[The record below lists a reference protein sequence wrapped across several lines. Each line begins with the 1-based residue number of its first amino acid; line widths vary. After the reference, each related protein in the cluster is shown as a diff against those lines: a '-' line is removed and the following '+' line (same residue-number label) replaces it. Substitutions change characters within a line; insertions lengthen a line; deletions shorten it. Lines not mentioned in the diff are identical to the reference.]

1 MRNSLWHRLGAAV
14 VLASLALVSIT
25 PSVRAQM
32 PSGMS
37 AQQANPLGLT
47 PAQQTKILN
56 LRTKAQAK
64 AQAIQTSKT
73 LTRPQQ
79 MSQLK
84 ALDAQY
90 QKDSM
95 AVLTPSQRSTVLA
108 KQNEFK
114 AKIAQ
119 LKALTAKLQASM
131 TPKQNADLK
140 ALKNAQTAQV
150 QALISNK
157 TLTDDQKRSQF
168 QAIQVG
174 NEAKF
179 NAIFTPAQMAMLT
192 QVTSIQAQLRAMTG
206 QQ

>member
-1 MRNSLWHRLGAAV
+1 M
-14 VLASLALVSIT
+14 VLAGLALVSIT

-32 PSGMS
+32 PNGMS
-37 AQQANPLGLT
+37 APQANPLGLT
-47 PAQQTKILN
+47 STQQTKILN
-56 LRTKAQAK
+56 LREKAQAK
-64 AQAIQTSKT
+64 QQAIEASKT

-79 MSQLK
+79 MAQLQ

-90 QKDSM
+90 KKDSM
-95 AVLTPSQRSTVLA
+95 AVLTPSQRSIVVA
-108 KQNEFK
+108 KQNEFN
-114 AKIAQ
+114 AKRAQ
-119 LKALTAKLQASM
+119 LNALTAKLQASL

-140 ALKNAQTAQV
+140 ALNKSQTAEV

-168 QAIQVG
+168 QAMQIG

-192 QVTSIQAQLRAMTG
+192 QVSSMQAQLRAMAG
-206 QQ
+206 QR

>member
-1 MRNSLWHRLGAAV
+1 
-14 VLASLALVSIT
+14 
-25 PSVRAQM
+25 
-32 PSGMS
+32 MS